1 MLIMFL
7 CMYGLFILQWKTF
20 KNMQYKKGPI
30 LDAQTSQWKT
40 KTIQIEA
47 KIRSTTQQHSSIIH
61 VTANF
66 ALVRGSK
73 PIP

>member
-1 MLIMFL
+1 
-7 CMYGLFILQWKTF
+7 
-20 KNMQYKKGPI
+20 MQYKKGPI
-30 LDAQTSQWKT
+30 LDVQTSQWKT

>member
-1 MLIMFL
+1 MRKLPNEKLKQSI
-7 CMYGLFILQWKTF
+7 YTF
-20 KNMQYKKGPI
+20 TVPE
-30 LDAQTSQWKT
+30 TT